1 MYNLLIDKL
10 PNTVE
15 VGGMKYEINSDFRCS
30 LLFEMMINDRN
41 LEDEEKLF
49 RTLELYYYPQ
59 KIEQPYINEAIDKA
73 LWFYRCGKDIKQ
85 SKGKGKN
92 QKKQIYSF
100 EDDSEYIYSAFM
112 HDYSVDLNEIEYL
125 HWWKFKA
132 LFKSLHDDNELCKIM
147 SYRAKDLSK
156 IKDKDEKAFYRQM
169 QELYKIEEQLT
180 DEEIQDIEKWKEIL
194 K

>member
-1 MYNLLIDKL
+1 
-10 PNTVE
+10 
-15 VGGMKYEINSDFRCS
+15 MKYEINSDFRCS

-49 RTLELYYYPQ
+49 KTLELYYYPQ
-59 KIEQPYINEAIDKA
+59 KIETSYINEAIDKA

-92 QKKQIYSF
+92 SKKQIYSF
-100 EDDSEYIYSAFM
+100 EEDAEYIFSAFL
-112 HDYSVDLNEIEYL
+112 DQYSIDLNEIEYL

-132 LFKSLHDDNELCKIM
+132 LFKALKEDNEICKIM

-180 DEEIQDIEKWKEIL
+180 DEEIQDIEKWKEKL